1 MSNRRRVST
10 PFNVRISL
18 SGLLLLALHCTPSVA
33 QDTVPD
39 TSEESTIV
47 VEGSRDLDNAREEA
61 ERLAREQA
69 SEITRAARRGLP
81 LERHHLPVCP
91 FVNGMN
97 DAVSE
102 FIVRRM
108 KSNAASIGVEAGG
121 ADCSKNIFVGLV
133 SDVEMEVAAL
143 LKDEAWAF
151 GELRRYQIDRIT
163 SETGPSR
170 AWHVS
175 IIGDRFG
182 SPKKDAQG
190 RQLERISPSGSR
202 IVPPITQLISGAVVL
217 IEKAAVIGKTPQQI
231 ADFATFRALVPVNT
245 ANPNID
251 SILTLFRDEDAPQE
265 LTDFDRAYLVAYYS
279 DDTRNLSSENV
290 FGTIGERYAD
300 NFDVGETSN

>member
-1 MSNRRRVST
+1 MSNRRRLST

-182 SPKKDAQG
+182 SPKERSTGSAARTHQSV
-190 RQLERISPSGSR
+190 RQPYSPSDNPAYIWSSCPHRKSR
-202 IVPPITQLISGAVVL
+202 GYRKNPSADCGFCNISCFSPG
-217 IEKAAVIGKTPQQI
+217 
-231 ADFATFRALVPVNT
+231 
-245 ANPNID
+245 
-251 SILTLFRDEDAPQE
+251 
-265 LTDFDRAYLVAYYS
+265 
-279 DDTRNLSSENV
+279 
-290 FGTIGERYAD
+290 
-300 NFDVGETSN
+300 

>member
-1 MSNRRRVST
+1 MST

-151 GELRRYQIDRIT
+151 GELRRYQIDRAKPAQAGLGMFRSSGTVLVHRKKIH
-163 SETGPSR
+163 R
-170 AWHVS
+170 V
-175 IIGDRFG
+175 G
-182 SPKKDAQG
+182 SSNASVRP
-190 RQLERISPSGSR
+190 
-202 IVPPITQLISGAVVL
+202 
-217 IEKAAVIGKTPQQI
+217 AAV
-231 ADFATFRALVPVNT
+231 
-245 ANPNID
+245 
-251 SILTLFRDEDAPQE
+251 
-265 LTDFDRAYLVAYYS
+265 
-279 DDTRNLSSENV
+279 
-290 FGTIGERYAD
+290 
-300 NFDVGETSN
+300 